1 MASSDIKIEL
11 TADAQ
16 KALADLDDTFS
27 NKSLPDGLDLAITDG
42 HGTSIGIAFRR
53 WPSPTGRDSHHARGR
68 DRARPWTV
76 PPGANQKRDM
86 LTLIGVKRVV

>member
-42 HGTSIGIAFRR
+42 HGTSIGTR
-53 WPSPTGRDSHHARGR
+53 SPFGAGHRQQGEIPITLVDEIERGLGPYR
-68 DRARPWTV
+68 QV
-76 PPGANQKRDM
+76 PIRKG
-86 LTLIGVKRVV
+86 TC